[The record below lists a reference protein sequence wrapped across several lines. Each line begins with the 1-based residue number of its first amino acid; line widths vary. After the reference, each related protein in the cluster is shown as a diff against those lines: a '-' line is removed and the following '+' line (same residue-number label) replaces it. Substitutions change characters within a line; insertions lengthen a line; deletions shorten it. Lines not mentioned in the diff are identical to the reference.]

1 MTSSTVALLLVLAAL
16 VGIVRTWRRGGPRRV
31 MRVTLQL
38 VAAALLY
45 AVLFPPATREQ
56 FAAGELVV
64 LTPGTTTEQRAA
76 LSPASTLVALPG
88 IDAPGGIER
97 VPDLGTAL
105 RRHPDARRLHI
116 VGGGL
121 PARDR
126 DAARG
131 LVARFDAAP
140 LPRGVVELDA
150 PTAVRAGSVW
160 RLAGRVEGVGD
171 GRVELRDPAGAV
183 VAGTNLGSDGR
194 VTLTAPAKG
203 AGEALFALRVLD
215 RDGTPVDDVPVPLVT
230 RAGAPL
236 RLLLLAGAPDP
247 ELKYLRRWAVDA
259 GVQLDSRMAL
269 TEGVALTEGALA
281 LDAAALAKADLVLV
295 DERAWAAL
303 GATQKAALT
312 AAVHDG
318 LGLLLRV
325 TGPLPPEVASDWT
338 AFGFRVQ
345 AQAAAQEPANLAL
358 DHALGLSGSGFVFAR
373 HAIDV
378 QADDA
383 APLLRADDG
392 APLALW
398 RAQAQGRIGVWA
410 PAGAWRLALAGERAR
425 YATLWS
431 DTLATLSRAR
441 AAATPQLPREARVDE
456 RAILCGIA
464 TGDLVETAQGLS
476 VALLPDPAPAP
487 GAAETRACA
496 AYWPAQPGWHTLVSG
511 GQRWPFHVR
520 AADEA
525 KPLAAAANQQATRAL
540 FAADGERAEVAT
552 RPMPWPRR
560 PFFLGWLAI
569 VALLWWLE
577 RQRMAMTPARDG
589 GSSAP

>member
-16 VGIVRTWRRGGPRRV
+16 VGTVRTWRRGGPRRV

-105 RRHPDARRLHI
+105 RSHPDARRLHI

-183 VAGTNLGSDGR
+183 VAGMALDGDGR
-194 VTLTAPAKG
+194 FTLSAPAKG

-259 GVQLDSRMAL
+259 GVQLDSRLAL

-303 GATQKAALT
+303 GTTQKAALT
-312 AAVHDG
+312 AAVRDG

-325 TGPLPPEVASDWT
+325 TGPLPPAIASDW
-338 AFGFRVQ
+338 AALGFRVQ
-345 AQAAAQEPANLAL
+345 AQEPANLAL

-410 PAGAWRLALAGERAR
+410 LADAWRLALAGERAR

-464 TGDLVETAQGLS
+464 TGDRVETAQGTS
-476 VALLPDPAPAP
+476 VAMLIDPITAP
-487 GAAETRACA
+487 GATAAHACA
-496 AYWPAQPGWHTLVSG
+496 AYWPAKAGWHALVSG

-520 AADEA
+520 ADDEA

-540 FAADGERAEVAT
+540 VAAPGERAELAT
-552 RPMPWPRR
+552 RPMSWPRW
-560 PFFLGWLAI
+560 PFFLAWLAVI
-569 VALLWWLE
+569 ALLWWLE
-577 RQRMAMTPARDG
+577 RQRVALAPADDT
-589 GSSAP
+589 SDAA

>member
-1 MTSSTVALLLVLAAL
+1 MTSSTVAFLLALAAL
-16 VGIVRTWRRGGPRRV
+16 LGIARTWRRGGPHRGLRV
-31 MRVTLQL
+31 ALQL
-38 VAAALLY
+38 AAAALLY
-45 AVLFPPATREQ
+45 AVLFPPATREE

-64 LTPGTTTEQRAA
+64 LTPGTTAEQRAA
-76 LSPASTLVALPG
+76 LSAAATVVALPG
-88 IDAPGGIER
+88 ADAPRGVEH

-105 RRHPDARRLHI
+105 RRHSDARRLHI

-140 LPRGVVELDA
+140 LPRGLVELDA
-150 PTAVRAGSVW
+150 PTAVRAGSTW
-160 RLAGRVEGVGD
+160 RLDGRAEGVAD

-183 VAGTNLGSDGR
+183 VADMALGSDGR
-194 VTLTAPAKG
+194 FTLSAQAKG

-215 RDGTPVDDVPVPLVT
+215 RDGAPVDEVPVPLVAH
-230 RAGAPL
+230 AGEPL

-281 LDAAALAKADLVLV
+281 LDAAALAQADLVLV

-303 GATQKAALT
+303 GATQKTTLA

-325 TGPLPPEVASDWT
+325 TGPLPPEVASDW
-338 AFGFRVQ
+338 AALGFHVHAPTEAEASTSVTLR
-345 AQAAAQEPANLAL
+345 
-358 DHALGLSGSGFVFAR
+358 HALGLSESALAFAR

-392 APLALW
+392 TPLVLW
-398 RAQAQGRIGVWA
+398 RAQAQGRIGLWA
-410 PAGAWRLALAGERAR
+410 LADAWRLTLAGERAR

-431 DTLATLSRAR
+431 DTLATLARAR

-456 RAILCGIA
+456 RAILCGITA
-464 TGDLVETAQGLS
+464 ADLVETAQGLS

-496 AYWPAQPGWHTLVSG
+496 AYWPAQLGWHTLISG

-552 RPMPWPRR
+552 RPLPWPRW
-560 PFFLGWLAI
+560 PFFLGWLAV

-577 RQRMAMTPARDG
+577 RQRMAMAPARDG

>member
-1 MTSSTVALLLVLAAL
+1 
-16 VGIVRTWRRGGPRRV
+16 
-31 MRVTLQL
+31 MR
-38 VAAALLY
+38 
-45 AVLFPPATREQ
+45 
-56 FAAGELVV
+56 
-64 LTPGTTTEQRAA
+64 
-76 LSPASTLVALPG
+76 
-88 IDAPGGIER
+88 DAPRAVER

-105 RRHPDARRLHI
+105 RRHPNSRQLSI

-140 LPRGVVELDA
+140 LPRGLVELDA
-150 PTAVRAGSVW
+150 PMVVRAGSTW
-160 RLAGRVEGVGD
+160 RVDGRVEGAAN

-183 VAGTNLGSDGR
+183 VAGAALGKDGR
-194 VTLTAPAKG
+194 FALGAPAKG

-215 RDGTPVDDVPVPLVT
+215 RDGQPVDDVPVPLVA
-230 RAGAPL
+230 RAGEPL

-281 LDAAALAKADLVLV
+281 LDAAALAQADLVLV
-295 DERAWAAL
+295 DERAWSAL

-325 TGPLPPEVASDWT
+325 TGPLPPAVASDW
-338 AFGFRVQ
+338 AALGFHVQ
-345 AQAAAQEPANLAL
+345 PPTEAEASASVTL
-358 DHALGLSGSGFVFAR
+358 DHALGLSGSALVFAR

-392 APLALW
+392 TPLALW
-398 RAQAQGRIGVWA
+398 RAQAQGRIGLWA
-410 PAGAWRLALAGERAR
+410 LADAWRLALAGERAR

-431 DTLATLSRAR
+431 DTLATLARAR

-456 RAILCGIA
+456 RAVLCGVA
-464 TGDLVETAQGLS
+464 EGDRVDTAQGAS
-476 VALLPDPAPAP
+476 TALLIDPAPVR
-487 GAAETRACA
+487 GAEDARACA
-496 AYWPAQPGWHTLVSG
+496 AYWPAQPGWHTLVAG
-511 GQRWPFHVR
+511 AQRWPFHVR

-525 KPLAAAANQQATRAL
+525 RPLAAAANQQATRAL
-540 FAADGERAEVAT
+540 LAARGERTELAA
-552 RPMPWPRR
+552 RPMPWPRW
-560 PFFLGWLAI
+560 PFFLAWLTA

-577 RQRMAMTPARDG
+577 RRVAIAPAEDG
-589 GSSAP
+589 A